1 MEERFSTASRWLT
14 ALAVILIP
22 LSVIAIVS
30 GAWGVNYQFNTNQ
43 WTSYLLFASWV
54 LLMLSVIAGIS
65 NLISPPERE
74 PAKIAA
80 AALAATASETD
91 EEEEEGEEEEGRVP
105 AQKEK
110 AALNFGYALLL
121 AQACTF
127 ALGMILYVAYISWMV
142 LGVQPYPTTGF

>member
-30 GAWGVNYQFNTNQ
+30 GAWGVNYQFDTNQ

-80 AALAATASETD
+80 AALPATASETD
-91 EEEEEGEEEEGRVP
+91 EDEGEEEEGRVP

-110 AALNFGYALLL
+110 AAFNFGYALLL

-127 ALGMILYVAYISWMV
+127 ALGMILYVAYISWMI
-142 LGVQPYPTTGF
+142 LGVQPYPVGPGF